1 MAKYELKLPKMGE
14 SVAEATITGWLKEV
28 GEAIA
33 IDDPVV
39 EIATDKVDSDVP
51 SEVAGTLIEKRF
63 DIDQVAKVG
72 EVLAIIET
80 EDAAQETAPAV
91 AAVVEAT
98 PPPPEQVTQTPPP
111 IVEEAE
117 EVEQNIQHLQ
127 EQLRPIAH
135 SQDRFYSPLVK
146 NMAAKENISPSEL
159 DRIPGTGQNNRVT
172 KKDMLAYLAQRDA
185 KVSAPVVQT
194 DSPPQEAVS
203 APAPSS
209 APPPAAVPSPPPAVE
224 SSPKM
229 SPKATVT
236 GEDQIIEMSRMGKL
250 IADHMIHSKE
260 TSAHVQSFVEADV
273 TDLWEWREKI
283 KHSFFERTGE
293 KLTFTPL
300 FITAVLKALRDFPI
314 LNSSVDGTR
323 IIQKGAINIGMAT
336 ALPDGNLIVPV
347 IKNADHLNLFGLSK
361 AVNDLAR
368 RARENQLQPDEI
380 QGGTYTVTNV
390 GNFGSIM
397 GTPIIN
403 QPQVGI
409 MAVGVI
415 RKMPAVIE
423 TPDGDFIGIRRKLI
437 LSHSYDH
444 RIINGATGGQFVKN
458 VANYLENWDEP
469 TPI

>member
-1 MAKYELKLPKMGE
+1 MAKFELKLPKMGE
-14 SVAEATITGWLKEV
+14 SVAEATITSWLKEV
-28 GEAIA
+28 GDTIE
-33 IDDPVV
+33 IDDAVV

-51 SEVAGTLIEKRF
+51 SEVAGVLLQKNFEV
-63 DIDQVAKVG
+63 DQVVKVG
-72 EVLAIIET
+72 EVLAVIQTEG
-80 EDAAQETAPAV
+80 EDATPDPLPATTIKTVKETAAP
-91 AAVVEAT
+91 VVEAASPVAEAAT
-98 PPPPEQVTQTPPP
+98 AVTEEIAQV
-111 IVEEAE
+111 
-117 EVEQNIQHLQ
+117 Q
-127 EQLRPIAH
+127 EQLQPIV
-135 SQDRFYSPLVK
+135 SNEKRFYSPLVK
-146 NMAAKENISPSEL
+146 NIAAQENISQEEL
-159 DRIPGTGQNNRVT
+159 DGVPGTGQNGRVT
-172 KKDMLAYLAQRDA
+172 KKDILAYLKNRIPIT
-185 KVSAPVVQT
+185 PVVA
-194 DSPPQEAVS
+194 EAALQPT
-203 APAPSS
+203 APRAALLVTPKQKT
-209 APPPAAVPSPPPAVE
+209 PPPTPAVV
-224 SSPKM
+224 S
-229 SPKATVT
+229 
-236 GEDQIIEMSRMGKL
+236 GEDQIIEMSRMGRL
-250 IADHMIHSKE
+250 IADHMIQSKE

-273 TDLWEWREKI
+273 TELWEWREKI
-283 KHSFFERTGE
+283 KHKFFERTGE

-300 FITAVLKALRDFPI
+300 FITAVLKALRDFPL
-314 LNSSVDGTR
+314 LNSSVDGNR

-336 ALPDGNLIVPV
+336 ALSDGNLIVPV
-347 IKNADHLNLFGLSK
+347 IRNADHLNLFGLSK

-368 RARENQLQPDEI
+368 RARENQLLPDEV

-469 TPI
+469 APV